1 MSVFKQGMFCLK
13 REGSLSSSRGN
24 EKINIL
30 IWSSKCCK
38 SKPSIKSVH
47 FLVTYLMV
55 LAENCLFG
63 INVQEDR
70 KGFGCVESKTK
81 SLLLNPSDMARSWL
95 SGLNLKCCQ
104 PLILPYFLLESKSN
118 TFVMV
123 SGKIKKKENGSKEW
137 SSFSE
142 GQIRL
147 CCESLAVFKYGNS
160 RTVKRAR
167 WPSV

>member
-1 MSVFKQGMFCLK
+1 MFCLK
-13 REGSLSSSRGN
+13 REDSLSSSRGN

-30 IWSSKCCK
+30 IWSSKCYK

-47 FLVTYLMV
+47 FLVTCLMV
-55 LAENCLFG
+55 LAENYLSG

-81 SLLLNPSDMARSWL
+81 SLLSNPSDRARSWL
-95 SGLNLKCCQ
+95 SGLNLKCYQ
-104 PLILPYFLLESKSN
+104 PLFLPYFLSESKSN

-123 SGKIKKKENGSKEW
+123 SGKIKKKENGSTEW
-137 SSFSE
+137 SPFSE

-147 CCESLAVFKYGNS
+147 CCNSLTVFKFCNW
-160 RTVKRAR
+160 TVKRAR